1 MDFTSEWFPSAVY
14 LLCFLTSGVCA
25 WLLMRSYLQARGHL
39 LFWSALCFALLALNN
54 LIVILD
60 LLVFDDIDLGTP
72 RLLASLLAIGVLLF
86 GFVWRGDEA

>member
-1 MDFTSEWFPSAVY
+1 MDLASEWFPSAVY
-14 LLCFLTSGVCA
+14 LLCFFTSAGCA
-25 WLLMRSYLQARGHL
+25 WLLMRSYLKARGHL

-60 LLVFDDIDLGTP
+60 LLVFDDIDLSIL
-72 RLLASLLAIGVLLF
+72 RLLASLAAIGVLLF